1 MADGTDD
8 GSDAPGCE
16 CKVGRV
22 INRWDLAGMN
32 DELAE
37 RWRTGEASLRALER
51 EFNVAVLRAAARAAG
66 VTPLEGEAENLYR
79 LLTDD
84 DVTGGM
90 RVRARRRLESE
101 GLDVDRVRS
110 DFVSHQTVHNH
121 LTGCL
126 GVERERQDRDPV
138 ATAEDRIRPL
148 QTRLEAVA
156 SDALTG
162 LGNDGHMTAGDLDVY
177 VDVAVVCDDCGV
189 RRELGAFL
197 AAGGCDCEDPP
208 DP

>member
-1 MADGTDD
+1 MADGTDGPRD
-8 GSDAPGCE
+8 GPICE

-22 INRWDLAGMN
+22 VERRDLARTN

-37 RWRTGEASLRALER
+37 RWRTGEASLRTLER
-51 EFNVAVLRAAARAAG
+51 EFNVAVLRAAAGAAG
-66 VTPLEGEAENLYR
+66 VTHLEGEAENLYR

-101 GLDVDRVRS
+101 GLDVDQVRS
-110 DFVSHQTVHNH
+110 DFVSHQTIHNH

-126 GVERERQDRDPV
+126 GVERDREERDPV
-138 ATAEDRIRPL
+138 DAAEDRIRPL

-156 SDALTG
+156 ADALTG
-162 LGNDGHMTAGDLDVY
+162 LGNDDHLATGDLDVY

-197 AAGGCDCEDPP
+197 AAGGCDCEDPA